1 MKKIIMNLI
10 GLMTLLQT
18 LQAQKHD
25 AHWMFYSGGTSTFAA
40 SYCSTYPPQQQ
51 NYYTAGMGGIDFNT
65 NYVITRC
72 DSMYDFVL
80 LSGYVSMSDEAGNY
94 IFSTDGKRIID
105 STGNL
110 MPGGD
115 SLSFMYM
122 EDFMVDTIQQ
132 TAWVYA
138 SGNIMVLPWPG
149 HPGQYIYLEQVLV
162 PYYVASLGG
171 YVLRNA
177 GLRQHLIDMNTNGG
191 RGSVVVR
198 DNAVVMP
205 IDTLSGGGL
214 AACRHANG
222 RDWWIIQPGFNNNC
236 YYRLLLDPTGLL
248 YNGKQCIGDFV
259 SHPYREEEF
268 LPVFSPDGQY
278 YGRANAIP
286 LGNSFVSLFKFD
298 RETGLF
304 ESEIN
309 WVPNLGNNPLP
320 GAFGF
325 AASSR
330 VFYVG
335 SSAGLHQ
342 YKLNRFDLGSI
353 EQTEILIED
362 TRTSYG
368 YQHPLYGLQYN
379 YNLFYK
385 MNLGLDDWLY
395 FHPSSGYV
403 LSALESPDSLG
414 SACNL
419 NWLSRY
425 LPVVT
430 GVSLPN
436 HPHYRLG
443 ALTGS
448 VCDTLGL
455 SSLQSNS
462 YWLDFGQVEAGSS
475 ATLGIDV
482 VSRVGYPAS
491 LDTLQYR
498 QSTGVFSS
506 SLALPTMLPKYDTLH
521 YDVTFSPTAS
531 GYVEDTLELHSNY
544 GVVRVRLTGNG
555 ISSVGTVASQPVS
568 VQLYPN
574 PASNTVTVYSQGA
587 EIAQASLYSSRG
599 ELLKTQSI
607 AQSKGQLDL
616 AGLAPGLYLVE
627 LVLADGRRGIS
638 KLLVINY

>member
-1 MKKIIMNLI
+1 MKIMSLV

-25 AHWMFYSGGTSTFAA
+25 VHWFFYEGGTPTFAA
-40 SYCSTYPPQQQ
+40 SYCSTYPPPQQI
-51 NYYTAGMGGIDFNT
+51 YYRGGMGGVDFNT
-65 NYVITRC
+65 NQVVTRC
-72 DSMYDFVL
+72 DSMYDFTL
-80 LSGYVSMSDEAGNY
+80 GSSHISMSNEAGEY
-94 IFSTDGKRIID
+94 IFSTDGRKIID

-122 EDFMVDTIQQ
+122 EDFLVDTVQQ

-177 GLRQHLIDMNTNGG
+177 GFRQHLIDMNTNGG

-198 DNAVVMP
+198 DLPLAIP
-205 IDTLSGGGL
+205 PAETLSGGGL

-236 YYRLLLDPTGLL
+236 YYRLLLDPSGLV

-259 SHPYREEEF
+259 GHPYRPEEF
-268 LPVFSPDGQY
+268 LPVFSPDGNI
-278 YGRANAIP
+278 YGRSNGWAQ
-286 LGNSFVSLFKFD
+286 GNDFVSMFQFD
-298 RETGLF
+298 RGTGVLSD
-304 ESEIN
+304 ELS
-309 WVPNLGNNPLP
+309 WVPNLGVNSEPLSM
-320 GAFGF
+320 AFS
-325 AASSR
+325 ASSK
-330 VFYVG
+330 VLYVA
-335 SSAGLHQ
+335 STTGLHQ
-342 YKLNRFDLGSI
+342 YDFRKKSLNDILNS
-353 EQTEILIED
+353 EQLIPD
-362 TRTSYG
+362 VRTG
-368 YQHPLYGLQYN
+368 LDYQHPSYGLQYN
-379 YNLFYK
+379 YNWFYK
-385 MNLGLDDWLY
+385 MNLGLDDKLY

-425 LPVVT
+425 LPVFT

-448 VCDTLGL
+448 ACDTLGL

-498 QSTGVFSS
+498 QATGVFSS
-506 SLALPTMLPKYDTLH
+506 SLVLPTMLPKYDTLH

-574 PASNTVTVYSQGA
+574 PASNAVTVYAQGA
-587 EIAQASLYSSRG
+587 EIAQALLYSSRG

-616 AGLAPGLYLVE
+616 AGLPPGLYLVE

-638 KLLVINY
+638 KLLVIRD